1 MSSRSNEPSSPG
13 DDANNGEYD
22 YSDMYN
28 IGKGKQ
34 PPKPPSSHVQVDSQ
48 SVPKRSLVARM
59 LNFNDYQ
66 SYEEEAQDWSISV

>member
-1 MSSRSNEPSSPG
+1 MSSQSNEPASPG
-13 DDANNGEYD
+13 AGANNGEYD

-28 IGKGKQ
+28 IASR
-34 PPKPPSSHVQVDSQ
+34 KPPSNHVQVDSLT
-48 SVPKRSLVARM
+48 VPKRSLVARM